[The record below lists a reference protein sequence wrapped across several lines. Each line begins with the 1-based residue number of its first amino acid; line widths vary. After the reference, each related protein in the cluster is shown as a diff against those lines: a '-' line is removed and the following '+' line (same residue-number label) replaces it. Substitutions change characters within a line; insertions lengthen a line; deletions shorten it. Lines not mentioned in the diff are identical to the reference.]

1 MSSLAFESGPLG
13 TNTVHLPPPSHIG
26 SSHLGSMFSLN
37 RWKSTPDCTQLGGLM
52 LLYRLHRQAGNSSQ
66 MQPSSGQLHWV
77 AGTEVGVQLH
87 TEGWASHDG
96 TSKCLMRSAAS
107 FEGVMQAEQ
116 PGQHDSG
123 ILHPLRTA
131 LGASLLHDQPAKRSG
146 KGLWVRQIC
155 KHQKRRA
162 PFAELSEGR
171 QQNTKPFQLMNLQ

>member
-96 TSKCLMRSAAS
+96 LSKCLMRSAAS

-123 ILHPLRTA
+123 ILHPAAHSSGGFTA
-131 LGASLLHDQPAKRSG
+131 TRSASQKVRKGSVGQADMQASETSG
-146 KGLWVRQIC
+146 TLC
-155 KHQKRRA
+155 
-162 PFAELSEGR
+162 
-171 QQNTKPFQLMNLQ
+171 